1 MKSCSTALFAAGL
14 LAQYAT
20 AHSIF
25 QQAGSG
31 STDFDTKCTRMP
43 PSNSPVTSVT
53 SADMTCNVGGS
64 KGVAGFCEVNA
75 GDEFT
80 VEMHAQ
86 PNDRSCDKEA
96 IGGNHF
102 GPVMV
107 YMSKVDDASATDASG
122 ASWFKVDEF
131 GYDAASKT
139 WGTDKLNANCG
150 KRSFKI
156 PSKIPAGDYLVRAE
170 AIALH
175 TAGQSGGAQF
185 YMSCY
190 QVKIAG
196 GEGGQLPAG
205 VKIPGAYSA
214 TDPGILVDIWGNGF
228 SEYTIPG
235 PAVIDQSYF

>member
-1 MKSCSTALFAAGL
+1 MS
-14 LAQYAT
+14 
-20 AHSIF
+20 
-25 QQAGSG
+25 
-31 STDFDTKCTRMP
+31 
-43 PSNSPVTSVT
+43 
-53 SADMTCNVGGS
+53 CNVGGS
-64 KGVAGFCEVNA
+64 KGVSGLCEVKGTYQPNFHRPFSDPTDTLSTA
-75 GDEFT
+75 GDSFT

-107 YMSKVDDASATDASG
+107 YMSKVDDATSADGSG
-122 ASWFKVDEF
+122 SWFKVDEF

-150 KRSFKI
+150 KREFKI

-190 QVKIAG
+190 VSRR
-196 GEGGQLPAG
+196 L
-205 VKIPGAYSA
+205 
-214 TDPGILVDIWGNGF
+214 
-228 SEYTIPG
+228 
-235 PAVIDQSYF
+235 